1 MKKLRGAIN
10 SFLVEFISLTKRES
24 TRTCVRVRDDIPTSS
39 SNQSRSSVEERK
51 LALTGQVSFV
61 LARPYYLILI
71 PSISQNVLP
80 PFLFHFYLFQALRW
94 STDFPSFTYLLG
106 PRAIVTILSQSL
118 LRVQHFSG
126 SYLAS
131 ARTGQSPKC

>member
-1 MKKLRGAIN
+1 MERLILFSLNLLALR
-10 SFLVEFISLTKRES
+10 SVSQL
-24 TRTCVRVRDDIPTSS
+24 VRVYVCATISRRLPP
-39 SNQSRSSVEERK
+39 NQSRSFVEERK

-118 LRVQHFSG
+118 LHVQHFSG